1 MHFRWPALDET
12 QGSGS
17 VEVLECSGADE
28 RAQSGRTVHGAWGDS
43 FMVEAVSREKGGG
56 STVQGGSKD
65 RGVGGAG
72 AKHGGVAPDGRH
84 DEGMV
89 ETVVGRV
96 NRRDRRK
103 GGGLT
108 QFAGW
113 WGGCYGPATGRLLW
127 ARPNRNSVIS
137 YLTDF
142 SN

>member
-1 MHFRWPALDET
+1 MKGFAWRRHSAGRWSGRQHSSLFLMALMHFRWPALDET

-17 VEVLECSGADE
+17 VEVLECSGEDE
-28 RAQSGRTVHGAWGDS
+28 RAQSGGTVHGAWGDS

-72 AKHGGVAPDGRH
+72 VKHGGVAPDGRH

-108 QFAGW
+108 
-113 WGGCYGPATGRLLW
+113 
-127 ARPNRNSVIS
+127 
-137 YLTDF
+137 
-142 SN
+142 